1 MKQIDVELKITMRKR
16 HGHVVAFIRYQVL
29 VLSGQHV
36 NQHQT
41 LRQKILPST
50 KLNVTARF
58 ILTNFDIQ
66 TSDK

>member
-1 MKQIDVELKITMRKR
+1 MEQIDVELKIT

-41 LRQKILPST
+41 PRQKLYR
-50 KLNVTARF
+50 LQN
-58 ILTNFDIQ
+58 
-66 TSDK
+66 